1 MTDMQ
6 TDRYLYTYVRQT
18 DDHDLCRLE
27 MRALFGK
34 DTGGN
39 YLFSDRCLDPER
51 SPFMKERLD
60 ILFAAD
66 SVEEITRFSASI
78 PNDGKTFQIRCL
90 NTMDL
95 GETKK
100 IPHPERRRIERA
112 VGLPMAAEADLFTP
126 DTLFGVVRVGDL
138 FLFGSLTENTASWRN
153 HIQKPEMYST
163 ALSTH
168 VARAV
173 ANIAVPQPEGIRAID
188 PCCGIGNVLVEARSM
203 DIDMVGRDI
212 NPLAVLGSRKNL
224 EHFGLAGIVAVG
236 PIEEAAGHYD
246 AAVIDMPYNLY
257 THATR
262 EQQASI
268 LQAARPLTD
277 RLVLVTIEP
286 MDDLLADAGFEVTDR
301 CIARKA
307 HFEREVVV
315 CK

>member
-1 MTDMQ
+1 MQ
-6 TDRYLYTYVRQT
+6 TDRFLYTYVRQT

-27 MRALFGK
+27 MRALFGQ
-34 DTGGN
+34 DTTAN
-39 YLFSDRCLDPER
+39 YLFSGRCIDPER

-60 ILFAAD
+60 VLAAAD
-66 SVEEITRFSASI
+66 SIEEIIRFAATL
-78 PNDGKTFQIRCL
+78 PDDGTTFQIRCL
-90 NTMDL
+90 NTMAL
-95 GETKK
+95 GETEK
-100 IPHPERRRIERA
+100 IPHPERRRIERSI
-112 VGLPMAAEADLFTP
+112 GLKMAAAADLFSP
-126 DTLFGVVRVGDL
+126 DLLYGVVRIGDT
-138 FLFGSLTENTASWRN
+138 FLFGSLTENTAGWRN
-153 HIQKPEMYST
+153 HIKKPEMYST

-173 ANIAVPQPEGIRAID
+173 ANIAVPHPEGVRAID

-203 DIDMVGRDI
+203 DIDMTGRDI

-224 EHFGLAGIVAVG
+224 EHFGLTGTVDVG

-268 LQAARPLTD
+268 LKAARPLTD
-277 RLVLVTIEP
+277 KLVLVTIEN
-286 MDDLLADAGFEVTDR
+286 MDDLLADAGFTITDR

-315 CK
+315 CE

>member
-1 MTDMQ
+1 MQ

-34 DTGGN
+34 DTAGN
-39 YLFSDRCLDPER
+39 YLFSGRCLDPER

-60 ILFAAD
+60 VQTSAD
-66 SVEEITRFSASI
+66 SVEEITRFAASL
-78 PNDGKTFQIRCL
+78 PDDGQTFQIRCL

-95 GETKK
+95 GETRK
-100 IPHPERRRIERA
+100 IPHPERRQIERTI
-112 VGLPMAAEADLFTP
+112 GLAMAAEADLFTP
-126 DTLFGVVRVGDL
+126 DTVYGVVRIGDT
-138 FLFGSLTENTASWRN
+138 FLFGSLTENTAVWRD
-153 HIQKPEMYST
+153 HIKKPEMYST
-163 ALSTH
+163 ALSTR

-173 ANIAVPQPEGIRAID
+173 ANIAVPQPEGVRAID

-203 DIDMVGRDI
+203 DIDMAGRDI

-224 EHFGLAGIVAVG
+224 EYFGLTGTVDVG

-268 LQAARPLTD
+268 LHAARRLSD

-286 MDDLLADAGFEVTDR
+286 MDDLLADAGFQVTDR